1 MSDTKK
7 ISEVDAIQEIL
18 SESGTMDYI
27 DIVNAVYKRFRL
39 NVTAADVE
47 RVVNDL
53 VSTKSTVKPRAQ
65 VSLDLSANVPA
76 KDETTPASSTPG
88 SPSGSISTRPVSQ
101 PADQSKSELDNALH
115 FVKSVGGLAKA
126 KLLLAELEAIFVGRD

>member
-7 ISEVDAIQEIL
+7 ISEVEAIQEIL

-53 VSTKSTVKPRAQ
+53 VRAKSTVKPRAQ
-65 VSLDLSANVPA
+65 VSLDLSSNIPANEPA
-76 KDETTPASSTPG
+76 TSTPT
-88 SPSGSISTRPVSQ
+88 PSTGISGQSVAQS
-101 PADQSKSELDNALH
+101 ADQSMSDLDHALQ

-126 KLLLAELEAIFVGRD
+126 KLLLAELETIFVGRS